1 MKQLPQEKTQ
11 FKWWN
16 LAANTFWAR
25 LTLLGERWD
34 QFRSNP
40 LGMIGLTLIL
50 LFFLMILIHPLLM
63 NTVWNP
69 SVYDPYIG
77 FDQMARIHPTPPT
90 WRHPLGTDGM
100 GRDVLS
106 QLMYG
111 AKMSFSV
118 GIASAITAVTL
129 STFSGGIAGYFGGIV
144 DAILMGISDVF
155 ILLPGLIVLLLLG
168 TLFRLSWWSI
178 ALIFGILMGLG
189 SQSIVV
195 KSHALS
201 MKTKSYIE
209 AARISGGGNLHIFCT
224 HILPGL
230 MPLAIVHAVMTVVG
244 AVLTESLLSFFSRTH
259 DYMTWGSMIWV
270 GRQTFRWFN
279 RGGQWTAIIPPAMA
293 IMLFCSA
300 FYLVGR
306 ALDDILNPQLREQE
320 HRH

>member
-1 MKQLPQEKTQ
+1 MKQLPQKKTQ
-11 FKWWN
+11 YKWWH
-16 LAANTFWAR
+16 LAAHNFQAR
-25 LTLLGERWD
+25 LTLLREGWQ

-40 LGMIGLTLIL
+40 LGLIGLTLIF

-63 NTVWNP
+63 NTIWKP

-77 FDQMARIHPTPPT
+77 FDQIARLHPTPPS

-118 GIASAITAVTL
+118 GIASALTAVTI

-144 DAILMGISDVF
+144 DVILMGISDVF

-168 TLFRLSWWSI
+168 TLIRLSWWSI

-189 SQSIVV
+189 SQAIVV
-195 KSHALS
+195 KSQALS

-209 AARISGGGNLHIFCT
+209 AARISGGGNFHIFFT

-270 GRQTFRWFN
+270 GHRTFRWFS
-279 RGGQWTAIIPPAMA
+279 RGGQWTAIIPPAIA

-306 ALDDILNPQLREQE
+306 ALDDILNPQLRERE
-320 HRH
+320 YRH